1 MLVNGCK
8 IIDVYANYDENLKTY
23 GDIYLTHQEAAME
36 HPGEKILHGFYV
48 KPPADYEGYVPD
60 WFDSY
65 EDAYAYAAEEMLG

>member
-8 IIDVYANYDENLKTY
+8 IIDVYANYDENLKTH
-23 GDIYLTHQEAAME
+23 GDIYSSHQEAVME

-48 KPPADYEGYVPD
+48 KPPTNYEGDVPD

-65 EDAYAYAAEEMLG
+65 NDAFTYAATEV